1 MSADVR
7 FLNREAALQREGRRL
22 IFFTHQSNKT
32 SMRCRICDDKATLW
46 KDRGDLALYRCARCG
61 FVSGEPSHYVQAD
74 ERYGG
79 YYRGPVPSAPEARYG
94 EWLGRA
100 EAAVGRGRL
109 LEVGAGS
116 GGLVRVALA
125 RGWQVDAT
133 EISESGL
140 KMLRETGATVFAGDV
155 AAAHYPEGTFDL
167 VVSLE
172 VLEHLPVPVS
182 HLREL
187 WRITRRGGLLLLTTP
202 NFNGLS
208 RWLLGIRWRV
218 IDPEHLGYFTPVTL
232 SRALYQAG
240 YRRVHVRSRSL
251 DVLSWRRG
259 IYPARGDGF
268 DPQASAQLRDTVETS
283 NLLRIGKTG
292 INLILGIAGVGD
304 SLLVWAQR

>member
-1 MSADVR
+1 MSADVS
-7 FLNREAALQREGRRL
+7 FLYGEAVLQREGHRL
-22 IFFTHQSNKT
+22 IFFTHPSNKT
-32 SMRCRICDDKATLW
+32 SMRCRICGDKATLW
-46 KDRGDLALYRCARCG
+46 KDRADLALYRCVCG
-61 FVSGEPSHYVQAD
+61 FISGEPSHYVPAD

-100 EAAVGRGRL
+100 EAVVGRGRL

-155 AAAHYPEGTFDL
+155 AAAHYPEETFDV

-172 VLEHLPVPVS
+172 VLEHLPAPVS

-218 IDPEHLGYFTPVTL
+218 IDPEHLGYFTPITL
-232 SRALYQAG
+232 SRALYHAG
-240 YRRVHVRSRSL
+240 YSRVRVRSRSL
-251 DVLSWRRG
+251 DVLSWRCG
-259 IYPARGDGF
+259 IYATVGDGF

-283 NLLRIGKTG
+283 KLLRIGKTG
-292 INLILGIAGVGD
+292 INVVLGIAGVGD